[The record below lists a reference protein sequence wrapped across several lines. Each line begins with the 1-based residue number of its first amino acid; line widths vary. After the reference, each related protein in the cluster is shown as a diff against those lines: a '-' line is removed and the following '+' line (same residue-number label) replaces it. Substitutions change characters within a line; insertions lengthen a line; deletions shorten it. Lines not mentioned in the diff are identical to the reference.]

1 MEDVQSRT
9 DHRGIALHRA
19 GIAGVRLP
27 VVAMEQRTV
36 ALAELAVSV
45 EADTKGAHMS
55 RFLQALEPHRELLSL
70 ARMPALLKAVRETL
84 EASSASVRFVFPYFF
99 EKAAPVSGAKGWS
112 DIEASL
118 AGSIESGSCEVWLG
132 ASIPVTSLCPC
143 SRAISDYGAHNQR
156 GTVHI
161 EVRPRRSGDQL
172 APISLADL
180 VAVAEAAASAPVY
193 PVLKRPDE
201 RHVTMQAYDNPVF
214 VEDMARDV
222 AGALREDPRVVAFH
236 VRVVNEESIHNHQ
249 AFASVS
255 WVRDE

>member
-1 MEDVQSRT
+1 MEDVQSRA
-9 DHRGIALHRA
+9 DHRGIALHQA

-36 ALAELAVSV
+36 AIAELSVSV

-70 ARMPALLKAVRETL
+70 ARMPVVLAAVRDAL
-84 EASSASVRFVFPYFF
+84 EAQSASVQFVFPYFF
-99 EKAAPVSGAKGWS
+99 EKAAPVSGEKGWS
-112 DIEASL
+112 DVEASL
-118 AGSIESGSCEVWLG
+118 AGTIDSTTTEVWLG

-172 APISLADL
+172 APVSLADL
-180 VAVAEAAASAPVY
+180 VSVAEAAASAPVY

-214 VEDMARDV
+214 VEDMAREV
-222 AGALREDPRVVAFH
+222 AGALREDPRVDAFK
-236 VRVVNEESIHNHQ
+236 VRIVNEESIHNHQ
-249 AFASVS
+249 AFAAVS
-255 WVRDE
+255 WVRE